1 MAVIG
6 AGSANGAC
14 SLIHAAG
21 IGYGASLGLDL
32 PVNVRLLD
40 APPRREVEDPDGLLE
55 AVLNAWTD
63 AGHPAP
69 QGEVHWAVRSSIPPR
84 QGLKSSAAVSIAG
97 LRALADATGTEVATS
112 ALVEL
117 AGAAQLAAGVSITGA
132 YDDAW
137 AAAEPGWR
145 VIDVGATSAEER
157 VVMEGEGLSPEDW
170 RVLILTGPE
179 REEHPPLESFSPHA
193 SHFQHALSALQE
205 GRPLVA
211 LTQNGRGVVAATQDH
226 QGRQLA
232 NHAFVNGGRAAGI
245 TGSGPAIVI
254 VVPAGIEQPIKRLK
268 QQYAHRAPDRE
279 LIETRFVG

>member
-6 AGSANGAC
+6 TGSANGAC

-32 PVNVRLLD
+32 PVKVRLLD
-40 APPRREVEDPDGLLE
+40 APARREVNDPDDLLN
-55 AVLNAWTD
+55 AVLDAWSG
-63 AGHPAP
+63 AGHPLPA
-69 QGEVHWAVRSSIPPR
+69 GTLAWSVRSDVPPR
-84 QGLKSSAAVSIAG
+84 QGLKSSAAVAVAA
-97 LRALADATGTEVATS
+97 LRALADATNHDRSTAD
-112 ALVEL
+112 LVEL
-117 AGAAQLAAGVSITGA
+117 AGTAQLAAGVSITGA

-137 AAAEPGWR
+137 AAAAPSWR
-145 VIDVGATSAEER
+145 LVDVDATSAAER
-157 VVMEGEGLSPEDW
+157 VVLEGEGLNPDDW

-179 REEHPPLESFSPHA
+179 REQHPPKEAFAPHA
-193 SHFQHALSALQE
+193 MYFQQALVALQE

-226 QGRQLA
+226 VGRQLA

-245 TGSGPAIVI
+245 SGSGPAIVI
-254 VVPAGIEQPIKRLK
+254 VVPAGIDQPVERLRN
-268 QQYAHRAPDRE
+268 QYANRAPDRE

>member
-6 AGSANGAC
+6 AGSATGAC

-32 PVNVRLLD
+32 SVHVRLLD
-40 APPRREVEDPDGLLE
+40 APPRRDVDDPDGLLD
-55 AVLNAWTD
+55 AVLNAWTE
-63 AGHPAP
+63 AGHPSP
-69 QGEVHWAVRSSIPPR
+69 EGEFHWSVRSEIPPR

-97 LRALADATGTEVATS
+97 LRALADATGIDVATS
-112 ALVEL
+112 NLVEL
-117 AGAAQLAAGVSITGA
+117 AGAAQLAAGVSMTGA

-145 VIDVGATSAEER
+145 VVDVGAASAEER
-157 VVMEGEGLSPEDW
+157 VVMEGEGFGPEDW

-179 REEHPPLESFSPHA
+179 REQHPPLEAFAPHA

-226 QGRQLA
+226 VGRQLT
-232 NHAFVNGGRAAGI
+232 NHAFVNGGRAAGM

-254 VVPAGIEQPIKRLK
+254 VAPAGIEQPIQRLK
-268 QQYAHRAPDRE
+268 EQYAHRAPDRE

>member
-40 APPRREVEDPDGLLE
+40 APPRRKVEDPDGLLE
-55 AVLNAWTD
+55 AVLNAWKN
-63 AGHPAP
+63 AGHPGPA
-69 QGEVHWAVRSSIPPR
+69 EEFHWAVRSSVPPR
-84 QGLKSSAAVSIAG
+84 QGLKSSAAVAVAG
-97 LRALADATGTEVATS
+97 LRALADAAEVEVSSA

-117 AGAAQLAAGVSITGA
+117 AGTAQLAAGVSLTGA

-145 VIDVGATSAEER
+145 VVDVGATSAEER
-157 VVMEGEGLSPEDW
+157 VVMEGEGLNPDDW
-170 RVLILTGPE
+170 RVLILVGPE
-179 REEHPPLESFSPHA
+179 REQHPPVEAFTPHA

-254 VVPAGIEQPIKRLK
+254 VVPEGIEQPIDRLR

>member
-6 AGSANGAC
+6 TGSANGAC
-14 SLIHAAG
+14 SLLHAAG
-21 IGYGASLGLDL
+21 IGYGASLALDL

-40 APPRREVEDPDGLLE
+40 APPRREVDDPDGLLD
-55 AVLNAWTD
+55 AVVNAWTE
-63 AGHPAP
+63 AGHPSP
-69 QGEVHWAVRSSIPPR
+69 EGEFHWAVRSSIPPR
-84 QGLKSSAAVSIAG
+84 QGLKSSAAVAIAG
-97 LRALADATGTEVATS
+97 LRALAEATNLDISTP

-117 AGAAQLAAGVSITGA
+117 AGAAQLAAGVSLTGA

-137 AAAEPGWR
+137 AAAEQGWR
-145 VIDVGATSAEER
+145 LIDVGATSAEER

-170 RVLILTGPE
+170 KVLILTGTE
-179 REEHPPLESFSPHA
+179 REKHPPLESFAPHA
-193 SHFQHALSALQE
+193 SHFQHALLALQE

-254 VVPAGIEQPIKRLK
+254 VVPAGIEQPIERLK
-268 QQYAHRAPDRE
+268 QQYAHRVPDRE
-279 LIETRFVG
+279 LIETQFVG

>member
-6 AGSANGAC
+6 AGSATGAC

-40 APPRREVEDPDGLLE
+40 APPRRDVDDPDGLLD
-55 AVLNAWTD
+55 AVFDAWTE
-63 AGHPAP
+63 AGHPSP
-69 QGEVHWAVRSSIPPR
+69 EGEVHWSVRSDIPPR
-84 QGLKSSAAVSIAG
+84 QGLKSSAAVAVAG
-97 LRALADATGTEVATS
+97 LRALADATDTDLATS
-112 ALVEL
+112 NLVEL
-117 AGAAQLAAGVSITGA
+117 AGAAQLAAGVSMTGA

-145 VIDVGATSAEER
+145 VVDVGAASAEER
-157 VVMEGEGLSPEDW
+157 VVMEGEGLDPEDW

-179 REEHPPLESFSPHA
+179 REQHPSLEAFAPHA

-226 QGRQLA
+226 VGRQLA
-232 NHAFVNGGRAAGI
+232 NHAFVNGGRAAGM

-254 VVPAGIEQPIKRLK
+254 VVPAGIEQPIQRLK
-268 QQYAHRAPDRE
+268 EQYARRAPDRE

>member
-6 AGSANGAC
+6 TGSANGAC
-14 SLIHAAG
+14 SLLHAAG
-21 IGYGASLGLDL
+21 IGYGASLALDL

-40 APPRREVEDPDGLLE
+40 APPRREVEDPDGLLD
-55 AVLNAWTD
+55 AVVNAWTK
-63 AGHPAP
+63 AGHPLP
-69 QGEVHWAVRSSIPPR
+69 EGEFHWAVRSSIPPR
-84 QGLKSSAAVSIAG
+84 QGLKSSAAVAIAG
-97 LRALADATGTEVATS
+97 LRALAEAANLDISTP

-170 RVLILTGPE
+170 RVLILTDP
-179 REEHPPLESFSPHA
+179 
-193 SHFQHALSALQE
+193 SARNIHL
-205 GRPLVA
+205 
-211 LTQNGRGVVAATQDH
+211 GVVLATRITFPARAFRAARGPTVGGVDPK
-226 QGRQLA
+226 RTWR
-232 NHAFVNGGRAAGI
+232 GGRNP
-245 TGSGPAIVI
+245 GPSRPSTRQPCVRERWSSCRHHGLRTCHRS
-254 VVPAGIEQPIKRLK
+254 VPAGIEQPIERLK

>member
-6 AGSANGAC
+6 AGSATGAC

-40 APPRREVEDPDGLLE
+40 APPRRDVDDPDGLLD
-55 AVLNAWTD
+55 AVLNAWTE
-63 AGHPAP
+63 AGHPSP
-69 QGEVHWAVRSSIPPR
+69 EGEVHWSVRSDIPPR
-84 QGLKSSAAVSIAG
+84 QGLKSSAAVAVAG
-97 LRALADATGTEVATS
+97 LRALADATDTDLATS
-112 ALVEL
+112 NLVEL
-117 AGAAQLAAGVSITGA
+117 AGAAQLAAGVSMTGA

-145 VIDVGATSAEER
+145 VVDVGAASAEER
-157 VVMEGEGLSPEDW
+157 VVMEGEGLDPEDW

-179 REEHPPLESFSPHA
+179 REQHPPLEAFAPHA

-226 QGRQLA
+226 VGRQLA
-232 NHAFVNGGRAAGI
+232 NHAFVNGGRAAGM

-254 VVPAGIEQPIKRLK
+254 VVPAGIEQPIQRLK
-268 QQYAHRAPDRE
+268 EQYARRAPDRE

>member
-6 AGSANGAC
+6 TGSAYGAC
-14 SLIHAAG
+14 SLLHAAG
-21 IGYGASLGLDL
+21 IGYGASLALDL

-40 APPRREVEDPDGLLE
+40 APPRREVDDPDGLLD
-55 AVLNAWTD
+55 AVVTAWTE
-63 AGHPAP
+63 AGHPLP
-69 QGEVHWAVRSSIPPR
+69 EGEFHWAVRSSIPPR
-84 QGLKSSAAVSIAG
+84 QGLKSSAAVAIAG
-97 LRALADATGTEVATS
+97 FRALADAVNLDVSTP

-117 AGAAQLAAGVSITGA
+117 AGTAQFAAGVSMTGA

-137 AAAEPGWR
+137 AAAELGWR
-145 VIDVGATSAEER
+145 LVDVGATSAKER
-157 VVMEGEGLSPEDW
+157 VVMEGEGLNPDEW

-179 REEHPPLESFSPHA
+179 RERHPPMEAFTPHA

-254 VVPAGIEQPIKRLK
+254 VVPAGIEQPIERLK
-268 QQYAHRAPDRE
+268 QQYAHRAPNRE

>member
-6 AGSANGAC
+6 AGSATGAC

-32 PVNVRLLD
+32 SVHVRLLD
-40 APPRREVEDPDGLLE
+40 APPRRDVDDPDGLLD
-55 AVLNAWTD
+55 AVLNAWTE
-63 AGHPAP
+63 AGHPSP
-69 QGEVHWAVRSSIPPR
+69 EGEFHWSVRSEIPPR

-97 LRALADATGTEVATS
+97 LRALADATGIDVATS
-112 ALVEL
+112 NLVEL
-117 AGAAQLAAGVSITGA
+117 AGAAQLAAGVSMTGA

-145 VIDVGATSAEER
+145 VVDVGAASAEER
-157 VVMEGEGLSPEDW
+157 VVMEGEGLGPEDW

-179 REEHPPLESFSPHA
+179 REQHPPLEAFAPHA

-226 QGRQLA
+226 VGRQLT
-232 NHAFVNGGRAAGI
+232 NHAFVNGGRAAGM

-254 VVPAGIEQPIKRLK
+254 VAPAGIEQPIQRLK
-268 QQYAHRAPDRE
+268 EQYAHRAPDRE

>member
-40 APPRREVEDPDGLLE
+40 APPRRKVEDPDGLLE
-55 AVLNAWTD
+55 AVLNAWKD
-63 AGHPAP
+63 AGHPVPA
-69 QGEVHWAVRSSIPPR
+69 EEFHWAVRSSIPPR
-84 QGLKSSAAVSIAG
+84 QGLKSSAAVAVAG
-97 LRALADATGTEVATS
+97 LRALADAAEVEVSSA

-117 AGAAQLAAGVSITGA
+117 AGTAQLAAGVSLTGA

-145 VIDVGATSAEER
+145 VVDVGATSAEER
-157 VVMEGEGLSPEDW
+157 VVMEGEGLNPDDW
-170 RVLILTGPE
+170 RVLILVGPE
-179 REEHPPLESFSPHA
+179 REQHPPVEAFTPHA

-254 VVPAGIEQPIKRLK
+254 VVPEGIEQPIDRLR